1 MKEEHKTLTVNLPN
15 KYFYPFNRI
24 ALMPTLSLFWQGFT
38 DRDWTE
44 DLSHENGNYTNK
56 CFYCE
61 QNFLGHKRR
70 IVCRKCQLN
79 SPVDIP

>member
-1 MKEEHKTLTVNLPN
+1 MN
-15 KYFYPFNRI
+15 YFNNIKPERHIFI
-24 ALMPTLSLFWQGFT
+24 TQS
-38 DRDWTE
+38 DRDWPE
-44 DLSHENGNYTNK
+44 DFYHENGNYTNK

-61 QNFLGHKRR
+61 RSFFGDKRR

>member
-1 MKEEHKTLTVNLPN
+1 MIYLN
-15 KYFYPFNRI
+15 KINHEREIF
-24 ALMPTLSLFWQGFT
+24 FT
-38 DRDWTE
+38 SSDRDWPE
-44 DLSHENGNYTNK
+44 DFYLENGNYLNK
-56 CFYCE
+56 CLYCE